1 MGTTFVYVTGFD
13 AVAVMVMSP
22 VTRATDTT
30 PVSALYAV
38 AVMSVPPMLILTVS
52 KLYPFFGVSVV
63 VYAAPSSTAV
73 AALLLEQP
81 VSVALTARMITAKSN
96 DSVRS

>member
-38 AVMSVPPMLILTVS
+38 AVMSVPPMLTLTVS

-81 VSVALTARMITAKSN
+81 VSAVWTARMITAKSN